1 MGKIIALVVVVVI
14 GGYFLFHKAAPA
26 PDDSMKPVKE
36 SMQPASEVA
45 GPLKEFTMTAYY
57 DAEGAWFSVKEMS
70 VKKGDHVRV
79 KVTNTAGVHNF
90 TLDEFSIAKNLPL
103 NQDVTIDFTAD
114 KVGTFQYYCSIP
126 GHRAR
131 GQVGTLVV
139 TE

>member
-14 GGYFLFHKAAPA
+14 GGYFLFHRTTPA
-26 PDDSMKPVKE
+26 PGDSMKPAKE
-36 SMQPASEVA
+36 GMQSASEVS

-57 DAEGAWFSVKEMS
+57 DAEGAWFSLKEMT

-79 KVTNTAGVHNF
+79 KVVNTAGVHNF
-90 TLDEFSIAKNLPL
+90 TLDEFSVVKNLPL